1 MNCFRPLCAFCTAL
15 FALPLILSAEVP
27 LRPAPEP
34 YRPEKWNEIETYIRN
49 NWHNFVEKNP
59 DFPVAYLYG
68 LNPGTLYYWDLY
80 FHNEGLL
87 RCGETEL
94 ARNNLD
100 CMIWQIDKLG
110 FIPNAS
116 GWGEDRSQTP
126 CFSMSVRRYWELTP
140 GKDTAWL
147 HRAYRAVLKEYE
159 FWTNTDGN
167 TIEDHSTPV
176 KGLQRYG
183 HHSDTA
189 ALATFYDRVLKGR
202 FGLDPGTPRETKIR
216 MAAHRMAE
224 AECMDF
230 TPRFEGRCMDYIPV
244 DLNSYLYGYEKDLA
258 YYERELDLSDGR
270 KWEQKAE
277 KRARLI
283 EKYCWDEMRGLYLD
297 YDFVNRRRSPVGS
310 LAALMPLHFGFAPA
324 RHAERVRENLP
335 LFDSPGGLVVCETT
349 PQKIAYQW
357 GHSAVWAPIQQLA
370 IEAMLRYGYREE
382 AQHIALKWLNTVTR
396 NYLDP
401 QPATHRPFKYGD
413 GTRHP
418 GFLWE
423 KYTRDGRINDDEYP
437 CSFMLGWTASAYLVA
452 LETVRGAERQTRFTT
467 VAKD

>member
-202 FGLDPGTPRETKIR
+202 FGLDPG
-216 MAAHRMAE
+216 
-224 AECMDF
+224 
-230 TPRFEGRCMDYIPV
+230 
-244 DLNSYLYGYEKDLA
+244 
-258 YYERELDLSDGR
+258 
-270 KWEQKAE
+270 
-277 KRARLI
+277 
-283 EKYCWDEMRGLYLD
+283 
-297 YDFVNRRRSPVGS
+297 
-310 LAALMPLHFGFAPA
+310 
-324 RHAERVRENLP
+324 
-335 LFDSPGGLVVCETT
+335 
-349 PQKIAYQW
+349 
-357 GHSAVWAPIQQLA
+357 
-370 IEAMLRYGYREE
+370 
-382 AQHIALKWLNTVTR
+382 
-396 NYLDP
+396 
-401 QPATHRPFKYGD
+401 RP
-413 GTRHP
+413 P
-418 GFLWE
+418 
-423 KYTRDGRINDDEYP
+423 
-437 CSFMLGWTASAYLVA
+437 
-452 LETVRGAERQTRFTT
+452 
-467 VAKD
+467 